1 MEGQSKNTKWFHRL
15 TKKQIVIATTVLCL
29 ILLVAS
35 ILLLASCDTNKVDL
49 KLGATQIG
57 ETQNLKVTWETSEY
71 IDQMTISLYH
81 GKDLVRQE
89 LLTDPV
95 AVNAGERTVEAFYG
109 KITVKMEIK
118 KDRYT
123 TSKEKEVKLSA
134 SEYNIAPITAT
145 MPVTIFSLSL
155 PEITDNGRIPTFVWF
170 KRSGAWNWN
179 SLPENVHPMP
189 TAKGNEF
196 YTSDEKVMYE
206 KTSAYVKELY
216 EINPNSKFHLYYND
230 YFAYGW
236 VQATIANG
244 IPTNNYDVV
253 LLSDGTTSFSYF
265 NKHFDNAETAEKQ
278 FSKMASQWATTKK
291 QVAKAGKY
299 DTKSRTE
306 IKADPLREYAYV
318 MTCEEPNVQWWLTR
332 INGTLAVNNPDMYAK
347 VEANTNIKVK
357 DLNTLLKAI
366 QNDASENP
374 YLTEASL
381 KKLYN
386 FSDDMFE
393 KAAKNGKKIMVILGT
408 WTSTENQSNFDQY
421 VRATIAYY
429 GDGFEYYYKGHP
441 KNPTNSEKGKLEK
454 LTALGLTDIDSTI
467 PAELIFFF
475 NPEAFCSGF
484 ASTTFVSLAPEK
496 CCAVFNATR
505 EAMLGGVDTQG
516 YADKLDIFMSK
527 LNGNLGNI
535 TVGNDAYLLEF
546 ADTSAYDIAIFDNEK
561 NTIKYYKKSGD
572 TYTEVTR

>member
-1 MEGQSKNTKWFHRL
+1 MEKSKITKQFHGI
-15 TKKQIVIATTVLCL
+15 TEKQLVLVMVLCL
-29 ILLVAS
+29 FVAVC
-35 ILLLASCDTNKVDL
+35 IFLLAACDAKVDFEMN
-49 KLGATQIG
+49 ATQID
-57 ETQNLKVTWETSEY
+57 ETQNIKVTWDTSDY

-81 GKDLVRQE
+81 GKDLVREE

-109 KITVKMEIK
+109 KLTVKVEIK
-118 KDRYT
+118 KGNYK
-123 TSKEKEVKLSA
+123 TSKKCEVKLSA

-179 SLPENVHPMP
+179 SLPENVYPMP

-216 EINPNSKFHLYYND
+216 EINHDSKFHMFYND

-244 IPTNNYDVV
+244 IPTENYDVV
-253 LLSDGTTSFSYF
+253 LLSDGTASFSYF
-265 NKHFDNAETAEKQ
+265 NEHFDNAETADAEYNR
-278 FSKMASQWATTKK
+278 MVSQWETTKK
-291 QVAKAGKY
+291 QVAKNGKY
-299 DTKSRTE
+299 DAKSKTE
-306 IKADPLREYAYV
+306 IKAGTLREYAYV
-318 MTCEEPNVQWWLTR
+318 MACEEPNVQWWLTR

-347 VEANTNIKVK
+347 VESNPNIKVK
-357 DLNTLLKAI
+357 DLNTLLQAI
-366 QNDASENP
+366 RNDESENP
-374 YLTEASL
+374 YLNEASL

-393 KAAKNGKKIMVILGT
+393 KAVKNGKKVMVILGT
-408 WTSTENQSNFDQY
+408 WTATENASSFDQY
-421 VRATIAYY
+421 VRATMALY
-429 GDGFEYYYKGHP
+429 GDDYEYYYKGHP
-441 KNPTNSEKGKLEK
+441 KNPTNSEEGKLER
-454 LTALGLTDIDSTI
+454 LTALGLTDVDSTI

-475 NPEAFCSGF
+475 NPEAFCSGY

-496 CCAVFNATR
+496 CCAVFNQTMLDFN
-505 EAMLGGVDTQG
+505 EAYKDN
-516 YADKLDIFMSK
+516 LDVFISK

-535 TVGNDAYLLEF
+535 TVGMDSYLIEF
-546 ADTSAYDIAIFDNEK
+546 ADTSSYDVAIFDNVN
-561 NTIKYYKKSGD
+561 NTIKFYKKTGD
-572 TYTEVTR
+572 AYTEVDR